1 MFQFITISIYFIAVH
16 KFTYISSLFLFLLQ
30 NYNNNYYYYF
40 IKKKKHFHIK
50 KCKIDSIRSQICSFA
65 GVRIQELCRYLFI
78 LKEKKKIYNFFDV
91 DVFFGPCKATNAPSL
106 ISNHLLVNKTRESCF
121 YFSTLI
127 ITSYAKHYHYLH
139 LLFIALMLL

>member
-16 KFTYISSLFLFLLQ
+16 KFTYISSLFLFLVQ

-50 KCKIDSIRSQICSFA
+50 KCKTDSIRSQICSFA

-78 LKEKKKIYNFFDV
+78 LKEKKNF
-91 DVFFGPCKATNAPSL
+91 
-106 ISNHLLVNKTRESCF
+106 
-121 YFSTLI
+121 
-127 ITSYAKHYHYLH
+127 
-139 LLFIALMLL
+139 